1 MTSHLARKTAYL
13 FLQCRWNLQLT
24 WELPIWF
31 WPSGSQPVTLCG
43 TVLLVRGFVPKYRNI
58 ILAFHAGGPSSIP
71 TGNIFFSKLER
82 RQTGRLR
89 KRDNLLRRGEG
100 TGKDRPQD
108 SLVLYKSFNALL
120 YLSIYRYE
128 QALQMPQKQFSYC
141 LLLESGSYANSQP
154 VFQKLKILE
163 WAQLA

>member
-1 MTSHLARKTAYL
+1 MEFTINMRVTYLTLAFWLSTCQL
-13 FLQCRWNLQLT
+13 FA
-24 WELPIWF
+24 P
-31 WPSGSQPVTLCG
+31 
-43 TVLLVRGFVPKYRNI
+43 TVLVVRGFVPKYRNI
-58 ILAFHAGGPSSIP
+58 ILAFHACGPSSIP

-89 KRDNLLRRGEG
+89 KRDNSLRRGGEG
-100 TGKDRPQD
+100 KGRPQD
-108 SLVLYKSFNALL
+108 SLVLYKSFNALS

-141 LLLESGSYANSQP
+141 LQLESGAYAANSQP

-163 WAQLA
+163 